1 MAPGMVEEGA
11 VPGEATQLGML
22 SEGPPS
28 NSKEEEAMAPGTA
41 EEEGAAVTS
50 LKPPALGAM
59 VASETVAP
67 VAIQPEEPL
76 GGTPRKPATAAP
88 RVARVALT

>member
-28 NSKEEEAMAPGTA
+28 NSKEEAMAPGT

-59 VASETVAP
+59 ATPEAVAP

-76 GGTPRKPATAAP
+76 GGTPQELLATPAP
-88 RVARVALT
+88 RAARVALT